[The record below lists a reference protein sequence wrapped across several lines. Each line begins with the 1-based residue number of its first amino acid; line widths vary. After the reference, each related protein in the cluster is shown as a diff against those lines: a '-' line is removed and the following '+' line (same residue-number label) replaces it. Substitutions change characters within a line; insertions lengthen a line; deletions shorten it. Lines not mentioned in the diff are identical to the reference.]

1 MTSPDECLQKIQE
14 AGANRV
20 VAATGMNAGSSRSHS
35 VTIIKLTA
43 MDMVDKDGTPAIFTK
58 RIVKKEGQ
66 VYVGATESYM
76 AVSRKNY

>member
-1 MTSPDECLQKIQE
+1 MEKY
-14 AGANRV
+14 GK
-20 VAATGMNAGSSRSHS
+20 
-35 VTIIKLTA
+35 TIIISGLDGDSDRKPFGQILQCIPLCDEVVKLTA

-66 VYVGATESYM
+66 VLVGATESYM